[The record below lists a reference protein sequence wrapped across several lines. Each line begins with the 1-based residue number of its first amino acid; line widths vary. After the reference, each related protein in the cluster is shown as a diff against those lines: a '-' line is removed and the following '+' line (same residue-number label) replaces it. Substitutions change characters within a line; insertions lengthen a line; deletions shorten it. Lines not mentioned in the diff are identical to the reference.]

1 MNVSKSLGT
10 LCLAATV
17 GMGVAQER
25 NDSDEASRAM
35 AEMMEKMARY
45 TQPGTHHELL
55 ERFVGTWKT
64 ETRFFMGQTP
74 SAAEL
79 GEAVTR
85 WQMDGRWLIT
95 EAKGQMMG
103 RPLESCTL
111 MGYDNFKQS
120 YVATAVSSMDTA
132 MNRSEGDLDPGGEVL
147 LLYGTLDEYL
157 TGEHDKMV
165 KTVFRFLSE
174 DKYVMEVHDLPI
186 GEKNT
191 KVVEITYTRK

>member
-45 TQPGTHHELL
+45 TQPGAHHELL
-55 ERFVGTWKT
+55 ERFLGTWKT

-85 WQMDGRWLIT
+85 SQLLGHEALRWARAGKSPLRCSSKRTKSLSIDGFFIT
-95 EAKGQMMG
+95 SWAEKVGIGSMPKNFMLRCMGQRRSSTERPSKKGASG
-103 RPLESCTL
+103 FSNESAGAL
-111 MGYDNFKQS
+111 N
-120 YVATAVSSMDTA
+120 VSENM
-132 MNRSEGDLDPGGEVL
+132 
-147 LLYGTLDEYL
+147 
-157 TGEHDKMV
+157 
-165 KTVFRFLSE
+165 
-174 DKYVMEVHDLPI
+174 
-186 GEKNT
+186 
-191 KVVEITYTRK
+191 